1 MNFRNT
7 LFATV
12 TSAAMLGVCGC
23 GEHHEGCEHQHHH
36 EEKHVHAHEHNHDD
50 SCSHDHVVGRVAPN
64 APQRLE
70 DKPPYQIAHSHDPSC
85 SHEPP
90 THNSQLSIPLAVQ
103 KVMGLKTVRAE
114 MRRVASTMSFAG
126 RYELNPDAR
135 QKIATPVSG
144 RLTLH
149 VKALSHVKKGQPIFS
164 VSSPE
169 LVARAHEIDA
179 FEKRLAVYREI
190 KTPNAALENEL
201 AVKRAERE
209 ALLAGADE
217 KDGVV
222 TVRAAEDGMI
232 ESLLAQNGA
241 WLETGAAAVQ
251 TVQMHDLRFKA
262 LAAASDALRLKDAM
276 PAKVGENAGR
286 IQLGI
291 GDDSGLVP
299 VYVLFDSEVSAI
311 AGERGHAEC
320 VTDETEKPHVAVP
333 SKCIVSVGLQPTVF
347 MKDPHNAER
356 FIATPVTPGASGGG
370 WTAVEGLSPHGCE
383 AQTKGLSPE
392 RCEIVCEGAYE
403 LKLAL
408 PSAGAKKESGHFHA
422 DGTFHTGEH

>member
-1 MNFRNT
+1 
-7 LFATV
+7 
-12 TSAAMLGVCGC
+12 
-23 GEHHEGCEHQHHH
+23 
-36 EEKHVHAHEHNHDD
+36 
-50 SCSHDHVVGRVAPN
+50 
-64 APQRLE
+64 
-70 DKPPYQIAHSHDPSC
+70 
-85 SHEPP
+85 
-90 THNSQLSIPLAVQ
+90 
-103 KVMGLKTVRAE
+103 MGLKTVRAE
-114 MRRVASTMSFAG
+114 MRRVASTISFSG

-149 VKALSHVKKGQPIFS
+149 VKALTHVKKGQSIFS

-179 FEKRLAVYREI
+179 LEKRLAVYREI

-217 KDGVV
+217 KDGTV

-262 LAAASDALRLKDAM
+262 LAAASDALRLKDSM

-286 IQLGI
+286 IRLGV

-299 VYVLFDSEVSAI
+299 VYVLFDSKVSAI

-320 VTDETEKPHVAVP
+320 VTDETESPHAAIP

-356 FIATPVTPGASGGG
+356 FIAIPVIPGASGGG
-370 WTAVEGLSPHGCE
+370 WTAVEGLSPH
-383 AQTKGLSPE
+383 KS
-392 RCEIVCEGAYE
+392 EIVCEGAYE

>member
-1 MNFRNT
+1 MNFRNS
-7 LFATV
+7 LIAVV
-12 TSAAMLGVCGC
+12 TSAAMLSICGC
-23 GEHHEGCEHQHHH
+23 GERHEGCGHQHHH
-36 EEKHVHAHEHNHDD
+36 EEKHDHAHEHEHKHGE
-50 SCSHDHVVGRVAPN
+50 SCSHGHTPQNPHHSSPISHLSSPN
-64 APQRLE
+64 PHL
-70 DKPPYQIAHSHDPSC
+70 
-85 SHEPP
+85 
-90 THNSQLSIPLAVQ
+90 TIPLAVQ
-103 KVMGLKTVRAE
+103 KVMGLRTVHAE
-114 MRRVASTMSFAG
+114 MRRVTSTMSFAG

-149 VKALSHVKKGQPIFS
+149 VKALAHVKKGQAIFS

-169 LVARAHEIDA
+169 LVARAREIDA
-179 FEKRLAVYREI
+179 LEKRLSVYREI

-217 KDGVV
+217 KDGIV

-262 LAAASDALRLKDAM
+262 LAAASDALRLKGAM
-276 PAKVGENAGR
+276 PAKVGKNAGR
-286 IQLGI
+286 IQLGV

-311 AGERGHAEC
+311 AGERGQAEC
-320 VTDETEKPHVAVP
+320 VTDETESPHIAVP
-333 SKCIVSVGLQPTVF
+333 SKCIVSVGLQPMVF

-356 FIATPVTPGASGGG
+356 FIAIPVTPGACASG
-370 WTAVEGLSPHGCE
+370 WTAVEGLSPHSNNSH
-383 AQTKGLSPE
+383 TKDLAPF

-408 PSAGAKKESGHFHA
+408 LSAGDKKESGHFHA

>member
-7 LFATV
+7 LIATV
-12 TSAAMLGVCGC
+12 TSAAMLGICGC
-23 GEHHEGCEHQHHH
+23 GEHHEGCEHQHDHAK
-36 EEKHVHAHEHNHDD
+36 KHDHAHEHEHKHGE
-50 SCSHDHVVGRVAPN
+50 SCSHGHT
-64 APQRLE
+64 PQN
-70 DKPPYQIAHSHDPSC
+70 PHHSSPI
-85 SHEPP
+85 SHL
-90 THNSQLSIPLAVQ
+90 TIPLAVQ

-114 MRRVASTMSFAG
+114 MRRVASTISFSG

-144 RLTLH
+144 RLSLH
-149 VKALSHVKKGQPIFS
+149 VKALTHVKKGQSIFS

-169 LVARAHEIDA
+169 LVARAREIDA
-179 FEKRLAVYREI
+179 LEKRLAVYREI

-217 KDGVV
+217 KDGTV

-262 LAAASDALRLKDAM
+262 LAAASDALRLKDSM

-286 IQLGI
+286 IRLGV
-291 GDDSGLVP
+291 GDESGLVP
-299 VYVLFDSEVSAI
+299 VYVLFDSKVSAI

-320 VTDETEKPHVAVP
+320 VTDETERPHAAIP

-347 MKDPHNAER
+347 MKDPHDAER
-356 FIATPVTPGASGGG
+356 FIAIPVIPGASGGG
-370 WTAVEGLSPHGCE
+370 WTAVEGLSPH
-383 AQTKGLSPE
+383 KS
-392 RCEIVCEGAYE
+392 EIVCEGAYE

>member
-1 MNFRNT
+1 
-7 LFATV
+7 
-12 TSAAMLGVCGC
+12 
-23 GEHHEGCEHQHHH
+23 
-36 EEKHVHAHEHNHDD
+36 
-50 SCSHDHVVGRVAPN
+50 
-64 APQRLE
+64 
-70 DKPPYQIAHSHDPSC
+70 
-85 SHEPP
+85 
-90 THNSQLSIPLAVQ
+90 
-103 KVMGLKTVRAE
+103 MGLKTVRAE
-114 MRRVASTMSFAG
+114 MRRVASTISFSG

-149 VKALSHVKKGQPIFS
+149 VKALTHVKKGQSIFS

-169 LVARAHEIDA
+169 LVARAREIDA
-179 FEKRLAVYREI
+179 LEKRLAVYREI

-217 KDGVV
+217 KDGTV

-262 LAAASDALRLKDAM
+262 LAAASDALRLKDSM
-276 PAKVGENAGR
+276 PAKVGENEGR
-286 IQLGI
+286 IQLGV

-299 VYVLFDSEVSAI
+299 VHVLFDSEVSAI

-320 VTDETEKPHVAVP
+320 VTDETERPHAAIP

-347 MKDPHNAER
+347 MKDPHDAER
-356 FIATPVTPGASGGG
+356 FIAIPVISGASGGG
-370 WTAVEGLSPHGCE
+370 WTAVEGLSPH
-383 AQTKGLSPE
+383 KS
-392 RCEIVCEGAYE
+392 EIVCEGAYE

>member
-7 LFATV
+7 LIATI
-12 TSAAMLGVCGC
+12 TTAAMLGICGC
-23 GEHHEGCEHQHHH
+23 EEHHEGCEYRHHH
-36 EEKHVHAHEHNHDD
+36 EEKHDHTHEHEHKHSE
-50 SCSHDHVVGRVAPN
+50 SCSHGHTAEN
-64 APQRLE
+64 TQSEA
-70 DKPPYQIAHSHDPSC
+70 
-85 SHEPP
+85 
-90 THNSQLSIPLAVQ
+90 HNSHLSIPLAVQ
-103 KVMGLKTVRAE
+103 KVMGLKTVNAE
-114 MRRVASTMSFAG
+114 MRRVTSTISFAG

-149 VKALSHVKKGQPIFS
+149 VKALSNIKKGQPIFS

-169 LVARAHEIDA
+169 LVARAHEIGA
-179 FEKRLAVYREI
+179 LEKRLAVYREI

-209 ALLAGADE
+209 ALLAGAEE
-217 KDGVV
+217 KDGIV
-222 TVRAAEDGMI
+222 TVHASEDGMI

-241 WLETGAAAVQ
+241 WLETGAAVVQ

-262 LAAASDALRLKDAM
+262 LATASDAIRLRESM
-276 PAKVGENAGR
+276 PAKVGANAGR
-286 IQLGI
+286 IQLGV

-311 AGERGHAEC
+311 AGERGLAEC
-320 VTDETEKPHVAVP
+320 VTDETEKPHMAVP

-347 MKDPHNAER
+347 VKDSHNAER
-356 FIATPVTPGASGGG
+356 FIATPVVPGVSGGG
-370 WTAVEGLSPHGCE
+370 WTAVEGLTPHECE
-383 AQTKGLSPE
+383 AHAKNQPSHI
-392 RCEIVCEGAYE
+392 CEIVCEGAYE

-408 PSAGAKKESGHFHA
+408 PSADAKKESGHFHA

>member
-1 MNFRNT
+1 
-7 LFATV
+7 
-12 TSAAMLGVCGC
+12 
-23 GEHHEGCEHQHHH
+23 
-36 EEKHVHAHEHNHDD
+36 
-50 SCSHDHVVGRVAPN
+50 
-64 APQRLE
+64 
-70 DKPPYQIAHSHDPSC
+70 
-85 SHEPP
+85 
-90 THNSQLSIPLAVQ
+90 
-103 KVMGLKTVRAE
+103 MGLKTVRAE
-114 MRRVASTMSFAG
+114 MRRVASTISFSG

-149 VKALSHVKKGQPIFS
+149 VKALTHVKKGQSIFS

-169 LVARAHEIDA
+169 LVARAREIDEL
-179 FEKRLAVYREI
+179 EKRLAVYREI

-217 KDGVV
+217 KDGTV

-262 LAAASDALRLKDAM
+262 LAAASDALRLKDSM

-286 IQLGI
+286 IQLGV

-320 VTDETEKPHVAVP
+320 VTDETESPHAAIP

-347 MKDPHNAER
+347 MKDPHDAER
-356 FIATPVTPGASGGG
+356 FIAIPVIPGASGGG
-370 WTAVEGLSPHGCE
+370 WTAVEGLSSH
-383 AQTKGLSPE
+383 KS
-392 RCEIVCEGAYE
+392 EIVCEGAYE

>member
-7 LFATV
+7 LIATV
-12 TSAAMLGVCGC
+12 TSAAMLGICGC

-36 EEKHVHAHEHNHDD
+36 EHQHDHEKKHDHAHEHEHKHGE
-50 SCSHDHVVGRVAPN
+50 SCSHGHT
-64 APQRLE
+64 PQNPHRSS
-70 DKPPYQIAHSHDPSC
+70 PISHL
-85 SHEPP
+85 
-90 THNSQLSIPLAVQ
+90 TIPLAVQ

-114 MRRVASTMSFAG
+114 MRRVASTISFSG

-149 VKALSHVKKGQPIFS
+149 VKALTHVKKGQSIFS

-169 LVARAHEIDA
+169 LVARAREIDA
-179 FEKRLAVYREI
+179 LEKRLAVYREI

-217 KDGVV
+217 KDGTV

-262 LAAASDALRLKDAM
+262 LAAASDALRLKDSM

-286 IQLGI
+286 IQLGV

-320 VTDETEKPHVAVP
+320 VTDETESPHAAIP
-333 SKCIVSVGLQPTVF
+333 SKCIVAVGLQPTVF
-347 MKDPHNAER
+347 MKDPHDDER
-356 FIATPVTPGASGGG
+356 FIAIPVIPGASGGG
-370 WTAVEGLSPHGCE
+370 WTAVEGLSPH
-383 AQTKGLSPE
+383 KS
-392 RCEIVCEGAYE
+392 EIVFEGAYE

>member
-1 MNFRNT
+1 MNFRNS
-7 LFATV
+7 LVAVV
-12 TSAAMLGVCGC
+12 TSAAMLGICGC
-23 GEHHEGCEHQHHH
+23 GEHHEGCGHQHHH
-36 EEKHVHAHEHNHDD
+36 EEKHDHAHEHEHKHGE
-50 SCSHDHVVGRVAPN
+50 SCSHGHTPQNPHHSSPISHLSSPN
-64 APQRLE
+64 PHL
-70 DKPPYQIAHSHDPSC
+70 
-85 SHEPP
+85 
-90 THNSQLSIPLAVQ
+90 TIPLAVQ
-103 KVMGLKTVRAE
+103 KVMGLRTVHAE
-114 MRRVASTMSFAG
+114 MRRVTSTMSFAG

-149 VKALSHVKKGQPIFS
+149 VKALAHVKKGQAIFS

-169 LVARAHEIDA
+169 LVARAREIDA
-179 FEKRLAVYREI
+179 LEKRLSVYREI

-217 KDGVV
+217 KDGIV

-262 LAAASDALRLKDAM
+262 LAAASDALRLKDSL
-276 PAKVGENAGR
+276 PAKVGENEGR
-286 IQLGI
+286 IQLGV

-320 VTDETEKPHVAVP
+320 VTDETESPHAAIP

-347 MKDPHNAER
+347 MKDPHDAER
-356 FIATPVTPGASGGG
+356 FIAIPVIPGASGGG
-370 WTAVEGLSPHGCE
+370 WTAVEGLSPHKS
-383 AQTKGLSPE
+383 A
-392 RCEIVCEGAYE
+392 IVCEGAYE

>member
-1 MNFRNT
+1 
-7 LFATV
+7 
-12 TSAAMLGVCGC
+12 
-23 GEHHEGCEHQHHH
+23 
-36 EEKHVHAHEHNHDD
+36 
-50 SCSHDHVVGRVAPN
+50 
-64 APQRLE
+64 
-70 DKPPYQIAHSHDPSC
+70 
-85 SHEPP
+85 
-90 THNSQLSIPLAVQ
+90 
-103 KVMGLKTVRAE
+103 MGLRTVHAE
-114 MRRVASTMSFAG
+114 MRRIASTISFAG

-149 VKALSHVKKGQPIFS
+149 VKALAHVKKGQTIFS

-169 LVARAHEIDA
+169 LVARAREIDA
-179 FEKRLAVYREI
+179 LEKRLSVYREI

-217 KDGVV
+217 KDGIV

-276 PAKVGENAGR
+276 PAKVGDNAGR

-311 AGERGHAEC
+311 AGERGQAEC
-320 VTDETEKPHVAVP
+320 VTDETESPHIAVP
-333 SKCIVSVGLQPTVF
+333 SKCIVSVGLQPMVF

-356 FIATPVTPGASGGG
+356 FIAIPVTPGASASG
-370 WTAVEGLSPHGCE
+370 WTAVEGLSPH
-383 AQTKGLSPE
+383 AKNPHTRDLAPF

-408 PSAGAKKESGHFHA
+408 PSAGDKKESGHFHA

>member
-7 LFATV
+7 LIATV
-12 TSAAMLGVCGC
+12 TSAAMLGICGC
-23 GEHHEGCEHQHHH
+23 GEHHEGCGHQHHH
-36 EEKHVHAHEHNHDD
+36 EHQHDHEKKHDHAHEHEHKHGE
-50 SCSHDHVVGRVAPN
+50 SCSHGHT
-64 APQRLE
+64 PQN
-70 DKPPYQIAHSHDPSC
+70 PHHSSPI
-85 SHEPP
+85 SHL
-90 THNSQLSIPLAVQ
+90 TIPLAVQ

-114 MRRVASTMSFAG
+114 MRRVASTISFSG

-149 VKALSHVKKGQPIFS
+149 VKALTHVKKGQSIFS

-169 LVARAHEIDA
+169 LVARAREIDA
-179 FEKRLAVYREI
+179 LEKRLAVYREI

-217 KDGVV
+217 KDGTV

-262 LAAASDALRLKDAM
+262 LAAASDAIRLKDSM

-286 IQLGI
+286 IQLGV

-320 VTDETEKPHVAVP
+320 VTDEAESPHAAIP
-333 SKCIVSVGLQPTVF
+333 SKCLVSVGLQPTVF
-347 MKDPHNAER
+347 MKDPHDAER
-356 FIATPVTPGASGGG
+356 FIAIPVIPGASGGG
-370 WTAVEGLSPHGCE
+370 WTAVEGLSPH
-383 AQTKGLSPE
+383 KS
-392 RCEIVCEGAYE
+392 EIVCEGAYE

>member
-7 LFATV
+7 LIVTV
-12 TSAAMLGVCGC
+12 TSAAMLGICGC
-23 GEHHEGCEHQHHH
+23 GEHHEGCGHHHHH
-36 EEKHVHAHEHNHDD
+36 EEKHDHAHEHGAT
-50 SCSHDHVVGRVAPN
+50 CSHDHKAEHV
-64 APQRLE
+64 E
-70 DKPPYQIAHSHDPSC
+70 DKPTCQNAHSHESSC
-85 SHEPP
+85 SHEH
-90 THNSQLSIPLAVQ
+90 TQLTAHNSQLSIPLAVQ

-149 VKALSHVKKGQPIFS
+149 VKALAHVKKGQPIFS

-179 FEKRLAVYREI
+179 LAKRLAVYREI

-217 KDGVV
+217 KDGTV

-262 LAAASDALRLKDAM
+262 LAAASDAIRLKDSM

-286 IQLGI
+286 IQLGV

-311 AGERGHAEC
+311 AGERGHAGC
-320 VTDETEKPHVAVP
+320 VTDETERPHIAIP

-347 MKDPHNAER
+347 MKDPHNEER
-356 FIATPVTPGASGGG
+356 FVAIPVVPGASGGG
-370 WTAVEGLSPHGCE
+370 WTAVDGLSPH
-383 AQTKGLSPE
+383 AKNPHTRDLAPA
-392 RCEIVCEGAYE
+392 RCEIVWPGSRRTS
-403 LKLAL
+403 L
-408 PSAGAKKESGHFHA
+408 
-422 DGTFHTGEH
+422 TWR

>member
-7 LFATV
+7 LIATV
-12 TSAAMLGVCGC
+12 TSAAMLGICGC

-36 EEKHVHAHEHNHDD
+36 ENQHHHEHQHHHAHEHEHKHGE
-50 SCSHDHVVGRVAPN
+50 SCSHGHTPQNPHHSSPISHLSSPN
-64 APQRLE
+64 PHL
-70 DKPPYQIAHSHDPSC
+70 
-85 SHEPP
+85 
-90 THNSQLSIPLAVQ
+90 TIPLAVQ

-114 MRRVASTMSFAG
+114 MRRVASTISFSG

-149 VKALSHVKKGQPIFS
+149 VKALTHVKKGQSIFS

-169 LVARAHEIDA
+169 LVARAREIDA
-179 FEKRLAVYREI
+179 LEKRLAVYREI

-217 KDGVV
+217 KDGTV

-262 LAAASDALRLKDAM
+262 LAAASDALRLKDSM

-286 IQLGI
+286 IQLGV

-320 VTDETEKPHVAVP
+320 VTNETESPHAAIP

-347 MKDPHNAER
+347 MKDPHDAER
-356 FIATPVTPGASGGG
+356 FIAIPVIPGASGGG
-370 WTAVEGLSPHGCE
+370 WTAVEGLSPH
-383 AQTKGLSPE
+383 KS
-392 RCEIVCEGAYE
+392 EIVCEGAYE

>member
-7 LFATV
+7 LIATI
-12 TSAAMLGVCGC
+12 TTAAMLGICGC
-23 GEHHEGCEHQHHH
+23 EEHHKGCEHQHHH
-36 EEKHVHAHEHNHDD
+36 EEKHDHAHEHEHKHGE
-50 SCSHDHVVGRVAPN
+50 SCSHGHT
-64 APQRLE
+64 PQNSH
-70 DKPPYQIAHSHDPSC
+70 HSSPISPHSSPI
-85 SHEPP
+85 SHL
-90 THNSQLSIPLAVQ
+90 TIPLAVQ
-103 KVMGLKTVRAE
+103 KVMGLKTVNAE
-114 MRRVASTMSFAG
+114 MRRVASTISFAG

-149 VKALSHVKKGQPIFS
+149 VKALSNIKKGQPIFS

-169 LVARAHEIDA
+169 LVARAHEIGA
-179 FEKRLAVYREI
+179 LEKRLSVYREI

-209 ALLAGADE
+209 ALLAGAEE
-217 KDGVV
+217 KDGIV
-222 TVRAAEDGMI
+222 TVHASEDGMI

-262 LAAASDALRLKDAM
+262 LAAASDAIRLRDSM
-276 PAKVGENAGR
+276 PAKVGTNAGR
-286 IQLGI
+286 IQLGV

-299 VYVLFDSEVSAI
+299 VYVLFNSEISAI

-320 VTDETEKPHVAVP
+320 ITDETEKPHMAVP

-347 MKDPHNAER
+347 VKDSHNAER
-356 FIATPVTPGASGGG
+356 FIAIPVVPGVSGGG
-370 WTAVEGLSPHGCE
+370 WTAVEGLSPHECE
-383 AQTKGLSPE
+383 AHAKDKPSHI
-392 RCEIVCEGAYE
+392 CEIVCEGAYE

-408 PSAGAKKESGHFHA
+408 PSSDAKKESGHFHA

>member
-7 LFATV
+7 LIAAIT
-12 TSAAMLGVCGC
+12 TAAMLVICGC
-23 GEHHEGCEHQHHH
+23 EEHHEGCEHQHHH
-36 EEKHVHAHEHNHDD
+36 EEKHDHAHEHEHKHSE
-50 SCSHDHVVGRVAPN
+50 SCSHGHT
-64 APQRLE
+64 PQNSHHPSPISHLSS
-70 DKPPYQIAHSHDPSC
+70 PISHHSSPI
-85 SHEPP
+85 SHL
-90 THNSQLSIPLAVQ
+90 TIPLAVQ

-114 MRRVASTMSFAG
+114 MRRVASTISFAG

-149 VKALSHVKKGQPIFS
+149 VKALSKIKKGQPIFS

-169 LVARAHEIDA
+169 LVARAHEISA
-179 FEKRLAVYREI
+179 LEKRLAVYREI
-190 KTPNAALENEL
+190 KTPNAALEKEL

-217 KDGVV
+217 KDGIV

-251 TVQMHDLRFKA
+251 TVQIHDLRFKA
-262 LAAASDALRLKDAM
+262 LAASSDALRLKDSM

-286 IQLGI
+286 IQLGV

-320 VTDETEKPHVAVP
+320 VIDETESPHVAVP
-333 SKCIVSVGLQPTVF
+333 SKCIISVGLQPTVF
-347 MKDPHNAER
+347 VKDSHNPER
-356 FIATPVTPGASGGG
+356 FVAVPVLPGVSGGG
-370 WTAVEGLSPHGCE
+370 WTAVEGLSPHECE
-383 AQTKGLSPE
+383 AHTKNKPSQI
-392 RCEIVCEGAYE
+392 CEIVCEGAYE

-408 PSAGAKKESGHFHA
+408 PSADAKKESGHFHA

>member
-7 LFATV
+7 LIATV
-12 TSAAMLGVCGC
+12 TSAAMLGICGC

-36 EEKHVHAHEHNHDD
+36 EHQHDHEKKHEHEKKHDHAHEHEHKHGE
-50 SCSHDHVVGRVAPN
+50 SCSHGHT
-64 APQRLE
+64 PQNPHHLS
-70 DKPPYQIAHSHDPSC
+70 PISHL
-85 SHEPP
+85 
-90 THNSQLSIPLAVQ
+90 TIPLAVQ

-114 MRRVASTMSFAG
+114 MRRVASTISFSG

-149 VKALSHVKKGQPIFS
+149 VKALSHVKKGQSIFS

-169 LVARAHEIDA
+169 LVARAREIDA
-179 FEKRLAVYREI
+179 LEKRLAVYREI

-217 KDGVV
+217 KDGTV

-262 LAAASDALRLKDAM
+262 LAAASDALRLKDSM

-320 VTDETEKPHVAVP
+320 VTDEAESPHAAIP

-347 MKDPHNAER
+347 MKDPHDAER
-356 FIATPVTPGASGGG
+356 FIAIPVIPGASGGG
-370 WTAVEGLSPHGCE
+370 WTAVEGLSPH
-383 AQTKGLSPE
+383 KS
-392 RCEIVCEGAYE
+392 EIVCEGAYE

>member
-1 MNFRNT
+1 MNFGNT
-7 LFATV
+7 LIAIIT
-12 TSAAMLGVCGC
+12 TTAMLGICGC
-23 GEHHEGCEHQHHH
+23 EERHEGCEHQHHH
-36 EEKHVHAHEHNHDD
+36 EEKHDHTHKHSVA
-50 SCSHDHVVGRVAPN
+50 CSHDHTTPAQN
-64 APQRLE
+64 
-70 DKPPYQIAHSHDPSC
+70 SHLPSPI
-85 SHEPP
+85 SHPSSP
-90 THNSQLSIPLAVQ
+90 IPHLSIPLAVQ

-114 MRRVASTMSFAG
+114 MRRVTSTMSFAG

-149 VKALSHVKKGQPIFS
+149 VKALSHIKKGQPIFS

-169 LVARAHEIDA
+169 LVARAHEIGA
-179 FEKRLAVYREI
+179 LEKRLAVYREI

-209 ALLAGADE
+209 ALLAGASE
-217 KDGVV
+217 KDGTV
-222 TVRAAEDGMI
+222 TVHASEDGMI

-241 WLETGAAAVQ
+241 WLETGAAVVQ

-262 LAAASDALRLKDAM
+262 LTAASDAIRLRDSM
-276 PAKVGENAGR
+276 PAKVGENSGR
-286 IQLGI
+286 IQLGV

-311 AGERGHAEC
+311 AGERSRAEC

-333 SKCIVSVGLQPTVF
+333 AKCIVSVGLQPTVF
-347 MKDPHNAER
+347 IKDPHNAER
-356 FIATPVTPGASGGG
+356 FIAIPVIPGASGGG
-370 WTAVEGLSPHGCE
+370 WTAVEGLSPYAENPH
-383 AQTKGLSPE
+383 TKDLSPH
-392 RCEIVCEGAYE
+392 RCEIVSEGAYE

-408 PSAGAKKESGHFHA
+408 PSAGAPKESGHFHA

>member
-7 LFATV
+7 LIATV
-12 TSAAMLGVCGC
+12 TSAAMLGICGC
-23 GEHHEGCEHQHHH
+23 GEHHEGCGHQHHH
-36 EEKHVHAHEHNHDD
+36 EEKHDHTHEHEHKHGE
-50 SCSHDHVVGRVAPN
+50 SCSHGHTPQNPHHSSPISHHSSPN
-64 APQRLE
+64 P
-70 DKPPYQIAHSHDPSC
+70 
-85 SHEPP
+85 
-90 THNSQLSIPLAVQ
+90 QLSIPLAVQ

-114 MRRVASTMSFAG
+114 IRRVASTVSFAG

-149 VKALSHVKKGQPIFS
+149 VKALTHVKKGQPIFS

-179 FEKRLAVYREI
+179 LEKRLAVYREI

-201 AVKRAERE
+201 AVKRTERE

-217 KDGVV
+217 KDGTV
-222 TVRAAEDGMI
+222 TVRAPEDGMI

-251 TVQMHDLRFKA
+251 TVQMRDLRFKA
-262 LAAASDALRLKDAM
+262 LAAASDALQLKNSM
-276 PAKVGENAGR
+276 PAKVGKNMGR
-286 IQLGI
+286 IQLGV

-299 VYVLFDSEVSAI
+299 VYVQFDSEVSAI

-320 VTDETEKPHVAVP
+320 VTDETAMPHVAVP
-333 SKCIVSVGLQPTVF
+333 SRCIISVGLQPTVF
-347 MKDPHNAER
+347 MKDPHNEER
-356 FIATPVTPGASGGG
+356 FIAIPVIPGASGGG
-370 WTAVEGLSPHGCE
+370 WTAVEGLSPHTRNPH
-383 AQTKGLSPE
+383 AKDLSPF

-408 PSAGAKKESGHFHA
+408 PSTGATKESGHFHA

>member
-7 LFATV
+7 LIATI
-12 TSAAMLGVCGC
+12 TTAAMLGICGC
-23 GEHHEGCEHQHHH
+23 EEHHKGCEHQHHH
-36 EEKHVHAHEHNHDD
+36 EEKHDHAHEHEHKHGE
-50 SCSHDHVVGRVAPN
+50 SCSHGHT
-64 APQRLE
+64 PQNSHRSS
-70 DKPPYQIAHSHDPSC
+70 PISHHSSPI
-85 SHEPP
+85 SHL
-90 THNSQLSIPLAVQ
+90 TIPLAVQ
-103 KVMGLKTVRAE
+103 KVMGLKTVNAE
-114 MRRVASTMSFAG
+114 MRRVASTISFAG

-149 VKALSHVKKGQPIFS
+149 VKALSNIKKGQPIFS

-169 LVARAHEIDA
+169 LVARAHEIGA
-179 FEKRLAVYREI
+179 LEKRLAVYREI

-209 ALLAGADE
+209 ALLAGAEE
-217 KDGVV
+217 KDGIV
-222 TVRAAEDGMI
+222 TVHASEDGMI

-262 LAAASDALRLKDAM
+262 LAAASDAIRLRDSM
-276 PAKVGENAGR
+276 PAKVGTNAGR
-286 IQLGI
+286 IQLGV

-299 VYVLFDSEVSAI
+299 VYVLFNSEISAI

-320 VTDETEKPHVAVP
+320 VTDETEKPHMAVP

-347 MKDPHNAER
+347 VKDSHNAER
-356 FIATPVTPGASGGG
+356 FIAIPVVPGVSGGG
-370 WTAVEGLSPHGCE
+370 WTAVEGLSPHECE
-383 AQTKGLSPE
+383 AHAKDKPSHI
-392 RCEIVCEGAYE
+392 CEIVCEGAYE

-408 PSAGAKKESGHFHA
+408 PSSDAKKESGHFHA

>member
-7 LFATV
+7 LIATV
-12 TSAAMLGVCGC
+12 TSAAMLGICGC

-36 EEKHVHAHEHNHDD
+36 EHQHDHEKKHDHAHEHEHKHGE
-50 SCSHDHVVGRVAPN
+50 SCSHGHT
-64 APQRLE
+64 PQN
-70 DKPPYQIAHSHDPSC
+70 PHHSSPI
-85 SHEPP
+85 SHL
-90 THNSQLSIPLAVQ
+90 TIPLAVQ

-114 MRRVASTMSFAG
+114 MRRVASTISFSG

-149 VKALSHVKKGQPIFS
+149 VKALTHVKKGQSIFS

-169 LVARAHEIDA
+169 LVARAREIDA
-179 FEKRLAVYREI
+179 LEKRLAVYREI

-217 KDGVV
+217 KDGTV

-262 LAAASDALRLKDAM
+262 LAAASDALRLKDSM

-286 IQLGI
+286 IQLGV

-320 VTDETEKPHVAVP
+320 VTDETESPHAAIP

-347 MKDPHNAER
+347 MKDPHDAER
-356 FIATPVTPGASGGG
+356 FIAIPVIPGASSGG
-370 WTAVEGLSPHGCE
+370 WTAVEGLSPH
-383 AQTKGLSPE
+383 KS
-392 RCEIVCEGAYE
+392 EIVCEGAYE

-408 PSAGAKKESGHFHA
+408 PSADAKKESGHFHA

>member
-7 LFATV
+7 LIATV
-12 TSAAMLGVCGC
+12 TSAAMLGICGC

-36 EEKHVHAHEHNHDD
+36 EHQHDHEKKHDHAHEHEHKHGE
-50 SCSHDHVVGRVAPN
+50 SCSHGHT
-64 APQRLE
+64 PQN
-70 DKPPYQIAHSHDPSC
+70 PHHSSPI
-85 SHEPP
+85 SHL
-90 THNSQLSIPLAVQ
+90 TIPLAVQ

-114 MRRVASTMSFAG
+114 MRRVASTISFSG

-149 VKALSHVKKGQPIFS
+149 VKALTHVKKGQSIFS

-169 LVARAHEIDA
+169 LVARAREIDA
-179 FEKRLAVYREI
+179 LEKRLAVYREI

-217 KDGVV
+217 KDGTV

-262 LAAASDALRLKDAM
+262 LAAASDALRLKDSM

-286 IQLGI
+286 IQLGV

-320 VTDETEKPHVAVP
+320 VTDETESPHAAIP
-333 SKCIVSVGLQPTVF
+333 SKCIVAVGLQPTVF
-347 MKDPHNAER
+347 MKDPHDDER
-356 FIATPVTPGASGGG
+356 FIAIPVIPGASGGG
-370 WTAVEGLSPHGCE
+370 WTAVEGLSPH
-383 AQTKGLSPE
+383 KS
-392 RCEIVCEGAYE
+392 EIVCEGAYE

>member
-7 LFATV
+7 LIATI
-12 TSAAMLGVCGC
+12 TTAAMLGICGC
-23 GEHHEGCEHQHHH
+23 EEHHEGCEHQHHH
-36 EEKHVHAHEHNHDD
+36 EEKHDHAHEHEHKHGEL
-50 SCSHDHVVGRVAPN
+50 CSHGHTAENTRSEA
-64 APQRLE
+64 
-70 DKPPYQIAHSHDPSC
+70 
-85 SHEPP
+85 
-90 THNSQLSIPLAVQ
+90 HNSHLSIPLAVQ
-103 KVMGLKTVRAE
+103 KVMGLKTVNAE
-114 MRRVASTMSFAG
+114 MRRVASTISFAG

-149 VKALSHVKKGQPIFS
+149 VKALSNIKKGQPIFS

-169 LVARAHEIDA
+169 LVARAHEIGA
-179 FEKRLAVYREI
+179 LEKRLAVYREI

-209 ALLAGADE
+209 ALLAGAEE
-217 KDGVV
+217 KDGIV
-222 TVRAAEDGMI
+222 TVHASEDGMI

-241 WLETGAAAVQ
+241 WLETGAAVVQ

-262 LAAASDALRLKDAM
+262 LAAASDAIRLRDSM
-276 PAKVGENAGR
+276 PAKVGENTGR
-286 IQLGI
+286 IQLGV

-320 VTDETEKPHVAVP
+320 VTDETESPHIAVP

-347 MKDPHNAER
+347 VKDSHNAER
-356 FIATPVTPGASGGG
+356 FIAIPVVPGVSGGG
-370 WTAVEGLSPHGCE
+370 WTAVEGLSPHECE
-383 AQTKGLSPE
+383 AHAKDQPSHI
-392 RCEIVCEGAYE
+392 CEIVCEGAYE

-408 PSAGAKKESGHFHA
+408 PSADAKKESGHFHA

>member
-7 LFATV
+7 LIATI
-12 TSAAMLGVCGC
+12 TTAAMLGICGC
-23 GEHHEGCEHQHHH
+23 EEHHEGCGHQHHH
-36 EEKHVHAHEHNHDD
+36 EEKHDHAHEHEHKHGE
-50 SCSHDHVVGRVAPN
+50 SCSHGHTPQNPHHSSPISHLSSPN
-64 APQRLE
+64 PHL
-70 DKPPYQIAHSHDPSC
+70 
-85 SHEPP
+85 
-90 THNSQLSIPLAVQ
+90 TIPLAVQ
-103 KVMGLKTVRAE
+103 KVMGLRTVHAE
-114 MRRVASTMSFAG
+114 MRRIASTISFAG

-149 VKALSHVKKGQPIFS
+149 VKALAHVKKGQAIFS

-169 LVARAHEIDA
+169 LVARAREIDA
-179 FEKRLAVYREI
+179 LEKRLSVYREI

-217 KDGVV
+217 KDGIV

-276 PAKVGENAGR
+276 PAKVGDNAGR

-311 AGERGHAEC
+311 AGERGQAEC
-320 VTDETEKPHVAVP
+320 VTDETESPHIAVP
-333 SKCIVSVGLQPTVF
+333 SKCIVSVGLQPMVF

-356 FIATPVTPGASGGG
+356 FIAIPVTPGASASG
-370 WTAVEGLSPHGCE
+370 WTAVEGLSPHSKNPHTRDL
-383 AQTKGLSPE
+383 APF

-408 PSAGAKKESGHFHA
+408 PSAGDKKESGHFHA

>member
-1 MNFRNT
+1 
-7 LFATV
+7 
-12 TSAAMLGVCGC
+12 MLGICGC

-36 EEKHVHAHEHNHDD
+36 EKKHDHAHEHEHKHGE
-50 SCSHDHVVGRVAPN
+50 SCSHGHTPPN
-64 APQRLE
+64 PH
-70 DKPPYQIAHSHDPSC
+70 HSSPI
-85 SHEPP
+85 SHL
-90 THNSQLSIPLAVQ
+90 TIPLAVQ
-103 KVMGLKTVRAE
+103 KVMGLKTIRAE
-114 MRRVASTMSFAG
+114 MRRVASTISFSG

-149 VKALSHVKKGQPIFS
+149 VKALTHVKKGQSIFS

-169 LVARAHEIDA
+169 LVARAREIDA
-179 FEKRLAVYREI
+179 LEKRLAVYREI

-217 KDGVV
+217 KDGTV

-262 LAAASDALRLKDAM
+262 LAAASDALRLKDSM

-286 IQLGI
+286 IQLGV

-320 VTDETEKPHVAVP
+320 VTDETERPHAAIP
-333 SKCIVSVGLQPTVF
+333 SKCIVSVRLQPTVF
-347 MKDPHNAER
+347 MKDPHDAER
-356 FIATPVTPGASGGG
+356 FIAIPVIPGASGGG
-370 WTAVEGLSPHGCE
+370 WTAVEGLSPH
-383 AQTKGLSPE
+383 KS
-392 RCEIVCEGAYE
+392 EIVCEGAYE

>member
-7 LFATV
+7 LIATV
-12 TSAAMLGVCGC
+12 TSAAMLGICGC
-23 GEHHEGCEHQHHH
+23 GEHHEGCKHQHHH
-36 EEKHVHAHEHNHDD
+36 EEKHDHEKKHDHAHEHEHKHGE
-50 SCSHDHVVGRVAPN
+50 SCSHGHTPQNPHHSSPISHLSSPN
-64 APQRLE
+64 PHL
-70 DKPPYQIAHSHDPSC
+70 
-85 SHEPP
+85 
-90 THNSQLSIPLAVQ
+90 TIPLAVQ

-114 MRRVASTMSFAG
+114 MRRVASTISFSG

-149 VKALSHVKKGQPIFS
+149 VKALTHVKKGQSIFS

-169 LVARAHEIDA
+169 LVARAREIDA
-179 FEKRLAVYREI
+179 LEKRLAVYREI

-217 KDGVV
+217 KDGTV

-232 ESLLAQNGA
+232 ESLLAQNDA

-262 LAAASDALRLKDAM
+262 LAAASDALRLKDSM
-276 PAKVGENAGR
+276 PAKVGENEGR
-286 IQLGI
+286 IQLGV

-320 VTDETEKPHVAVP
+320 VTDETERPHAAIP

-347 MKDPHNAER
+347 MKDPHDAER
-356 FIATPVTPGASGGG
+356 FIAIPVIPGASGGG
-370 WTAVEGLSPHGCE
+370 WTAVEGLSPH
-383 AQTKGLSPE
+383 KS
-392 RCEIVCEGAYE
+392 EIVCEGAYE

>member
-7 LFATV
+7 LIATV
-12 TSAAMLGVCGC
+12 TSAAMLGICGC

-36 EEKHVHAHEHNHDD
+36 EEKHDHEKKHDHAHEHEHKHGE
-50 SCSHDHVVGRVAPN
+50 SCSHGHT
-64 APQRLE
+64 PQN
-70 DKPPYQIAHSHDPSC
+70 PHHSSPI
-85 SHEPP
+85 SHL
-90 THNSQLSIPLAVQ
+90 TIPLAVQ

-114 MRRVASTMSFAG
+114 MRRVASTIFFSG

-144 RLTLH
+144 RLTLL
-149 VKALSHVKKGQPIFS
+149 VKALTHVKKGQSIFS

-169 LVARAHEIDA
+169 LVARAREIDA
-179 FEKRLAVYREI
+179 LEKRLAVYREI

-217 KDGVV
+217 KDGTV

-262 LAAASDALRLKDAM
+262 LAAASDALRLKDSM

-286 IQLGI
+286 IQLGV

-320 VTDETEKPHVAVP
+320 VTDETGSPHAAIP

-347 MKDPHNAER
+347 MKDPHDAER
-356 FIATPVTPGASGGG
+356 FIAIPVIPGASGGG
-370 WTAVEGLSPHGCE
+370 WTAVEGLSPH
-383 AQTKGLSPE
+383 KS
-392 RCEIVCEGAYE
+392 EIVCEGAYE

-408 PSAGAKKESGHFHA
+408 PSAGDKKESGHFHA

>member
-7 LFATV
+7 LIATI
-12 TSAAMLGVCGC
+12 TTAAMLGICGC
-23 GEHHEGCEHQHHH
+23 EEHHKGCEHQHHH
-36 EEKHVHAHEHNHDD
+36 EEKHDHAHEHEHKHGE
-50 SCSHDHVVGRVAPN
+50 SCSHGHT
-64 APQRLE
+64 PQNSH
-70 DKPPYQIAHSHDPSC
+70 HSSPI
-85 SHEPP
+85 SHHSSPISHL
-90 THNSQLSIPLAVQ
+90 TIPLAVQ
-103 KVMGLKTVRAE
+103 KVMGLKTVNAE
-114 MRRVASTMSFAG
+114 MRRVASTISFAG

-149 VKALSHVKKGQPIFS
+149 VKALSNIKKGQPIFS

-169 LVARAHEIDA
+169 LVARAHEIGA
-179 FEKRLAVYREI
+179 LEKRLAVYREI

-209 ALLAGADE
+209 ALLAGAEE
-217 KDGVV
+217 KDGIV
-222 TVRAAEDGMI
+222 TVHASEDGMI

-262 LAAASDALRLKDAM
+262 LAAASDAIRLRDSM
-276 PAKVGENAGR
+276 PAKVGTNAGR
-286 IQLGI
+286 IQLGV

-299 VYVLFDSEVSAI
+299 VYVLFNSEISAI

-320 VTDETEKPHVAVP
+320 ITDETEKPHMAVP

-347 MKDPHNAER
+347 VKDSHNAER
-356 FIATPVTPGASGGG
+356 FIAIPVVPGVSGGG
-370 WTAVEGLSPHGCE
+370 WTAVEGLSPHECE
-383 AQTKGLSPE
+383 AHAKDKPSHI
-392 RCEIVCEGAYE
+392 CEIVCEGAYE

-408 PSAGAKKESGHFHA
+408 PSSDAKKESGHFHA

>member
-7 LFATV
+7 LIATM
-12 TSAAMLGVCGC
+12 TSVAMLGICGC

-36 EEKHVHAHEHNHDD
+36 EHQHDHEKKHDHTHEHEHKHGE
-50 SCSHDHVVGRVAPN
+50 SCSHGHTPQNPHHSSPISHLSSPN
-64 APQRLE
+64 PHL
-70 DKPPYQIAHSHDPSC
+70 
-85 SHEPP
+85 
-90 THNSQLSIPLAVQ
+90 TIPLAVQ
-103 KVMGLKTVRAE
+103 KVMGLKTVRTE
-114 MRRVASTMSFAG
+114 MRRVASTISFSG

-149 VKALSHVKKGQPIFS
+149 VKALTHVKKGQSIFS

-169 LVARAHEIDA
+169 LVARAREIDA
-179 FEKRLAVYREI
+179 LEKRLAVYREI

-217 KDGVV
+217 KDGTV
-222 TVRAAEDGMI
+222 TVRAAEDGII

-262 LAAASDALRLKDAM
+262 LAAASDALRLKDSM

-286 IQLGI
+286 IQLGV

-320 VTDETEKPHVAVP
+320 LTDETESPHAAIP

-347 MKDPHNAER
+347 MKDPHDAER
-356 FIATPVTPGASGGG
+356 FIAIPVIPGASGGG
-370 WTAVEGLSPHGCE
+370 WTAVEGLSPH
-383 AQTKGLSPE
+383 KS
-392 RCEIVCEGAYE
+392 EIVCEGAYE

>member
-7 LFATV
+7 LIATV
-12 TSAAMLGVCGC
+12 TSAAMLGICGC

-36 EEKHVHAHEHNHDD
+36 EEKHDHAHEHEHKHGE
-50 SCSHDHVVGRVAPN
+50 SCSHGHT
-64 APQRLE
+64 PQN
-70 DKPPYQIAHSHDPSC
+70 PHHSSPI
-85 SHEPP
+85 SHL
-90 THNSQLSIPLAVQ
+90 TIPLAVQ
-103 KVMGLKTVRAE
+103 KVLGLRTVHAE
-114 MRRVASTMSFAG
+114 MRRIASTISFAG

-149 VKALSHVKKGQPIFS
+149 VKALAHVKKGQAIFS

-169 LVARAHEIDA
+169 LVARAREIDA
-179 FEKRLAVYREI
+179 LEKRLSVYREI

-217 KDGVV
+217 KDGIVI
-222 TVRAAEDGMI
+222 VRAAEDGMI
-232 ESLLAQNGA
+232 ESLLAQNGT

-276 PAKVGENAGR
+276 PAKVGDNAGR

-311 AGERGHAEC
+311 AGERGQAEC
-320 VTDETEKPHVAVP
+320 VTDETESPHIAVP
-333 SKCIVSVGLQPTVF
+333 SKCIVLVGLQPMVF

-356 FIATPVTPGASGGG
+356 FIAIPVTPGASASG
-370 WTAVEGLSPHGCE
+370 WTAVEGLSPHSKNPHTRDL
-383 AQTKGLSPE
+383 APF

-408 PSAGAKKESGHFHA
+408 PSAGDKKESGHFHA

>member
-7 LFATV
+7 LIATV
-12 TSAAMLGVCGC
+12 TSAAMLGICGC

-36 EEKHVHAHEHNHDD
+36 EHQHDHAHEHEHKHGE
-50 SCSHDHVVGRVAPN
+50 SCSHGHTPQNPHHSSPN
-64 APQRLE
+64 PHL
-70 DKPPYQIAHSHDPSC
+70 
-85 SHEPP
+85 
-90 THNSQLSIPLAVQ
+90 TIPLAVQ
-103 KVMGLKTVRAE
+103 KVMGLRTVHAE
-114 MRRVASTMSFAG
+114 MRRIASTISFAG

-149 VKALSHVKKGQPIFS
+149 VKALAHVKKGQAIFS

-179 FEKRLAVYREI
+179 LEKRLAVYREI

-201 AVKRAERE
+201 AVKRAERA

-217 KDGVV
+217 KDGIV

-262 LAAASDALRLKDAM
+262 LAAASDALRLKDSM
-276 PAKVGENAGR
+276 PAKVGKNAGR
-286 IQLGI
+286 IQFGV
-291 GDDSGLVP
+291 GEDSGLVP

-320 VTDETEKPHVAVP
+320 VTDETEKPHVAIP

-356 FIATPVTPGASGGG
+356 FIAIPVIPGASAGG
-370 WTAVEGLSPHGCE
+370 WTAVEGLSLYAKNPNTRDL
-383 AQTKGLSPE
+383 APF
-392 RCEIVCEGAYE
+392 RCEIVREGAYE

-408 PSAGAKKESGHFHA
+408 PSAGGQKESGHFHA

>member
-7 LFATV
+7 LIATI
-12 TSAAMLGVCGC
+12 TTAAMLGICGC
-23 GEHHEGCEHQHHH
+23 EEHHKGCEHQHHH
-36 EEKHVHAHEHNHDD
+36 EEKHDHAHEHEHKHGE
-50 SCSHDHVVGRVAPN
+50 SCSHGHT
-64 APQRLE
+64 PQNSHRSS
-70 DKPPYQIAHSHDPSC
+70 PISHHSSPI
-85 SHEPP
+85 SHL
-90 THNSQLSIPLAVQ
+90 TIPLAVQ
-103 KVMGLKTVRAE
+103 KVMGLKTVNAE
-114 MRRVASTMSFAG
+114 MRRVASTISFAG

-149 VKALSHVKKGQPIFS
+149 VKALSNIKKGQPIFS

-169 LVARAHEIDA
+169 LVARAHEIGA
-179 FEKRLAVYREI
+179 LEKRLAVYREI

-209 ALLAGADE
+209 ALLAGAEE
-217 KDGVV
+217 KDGIV
-222 TVRAAEDGMI
+222 TVHASEDGMI

-241 WLETGAAAVQ
+241 WLETGAAVVQ

-262 LAAASDALRLKDAM
+262 LAAASDAIRLRDSM
-276 PAKVGENAGR
+276 PAKVGTNAGR
-286 IQLGI
+286 IQLGV

-299 VYVLFDSEVSAI
+299 VYVLFNSEISAI

-320 VTDETEKPHVAVP
+320 VTDETEKPHMAVP

-347 MKDPHNAER
+347 VKDSHNAER
-356 FIATPVTPGASGGG
+356 FIAIPVVPGVSGGG
-370 WTAVEGLSPHGCE
+370 WTAVEGLSPHECE
-383 AQTKGLSPE
+383 AHAKDKPSHI
-392 RCEIVCEGAYE
+392 CEIVCEGAYE

-408 PSAGAKKESGHFHA
+408 PSSDAKKESGHFHA

>member
-7 LFATV
+7 LIATV
-12 TSAAMLGVCGC
+12 TSAAMLGICGC

-36 EEKHVHAHEHNHDD
+36 EHQHDHAKKHDHAHEHEHKHGE
-50 SCSHDHVVGRVAPN
+50 SCSHGHTPQNPHHSSPISHLSSPN
-64 APQRLE
+64 PHL
-70 DKPPYQIAHSHDPSC
+70 
-85 SHEPP
+85 
-90 THNSQLSIPLAVQ
+90 TIPLAVQ

-114 MRRVASTMSFAG
+114 MRRVASTISFSG

-149 VKALSHVKKGQPIFS
+149 VKALTHVKKGQSIFS

-169 LVARAHEIDA
+169 LVARAREIDA
-179 FEKRLAVYREI
+179 LEKRLAVYREI

-217 KDGVV
+217 KDGTV

-262 LAAASDALRLKDAM
+262 LAAASDALRLKDSM
-276 PAKVGENAGR
+276 PAKVGENEGR
-286 IQLGI
+286 IQLGV

-320 VTDETEKPHVAVP
+320 VTDETESPHAAIP

-347 MKDPHNAER
+347 MKDPHDAER
-356 FIATPVTPGASGGG
+356 FIAIHVIPGASGGG
-370 WTAVEGLSPHGCE
+370 WTAVEGLSPH
-383 AQTKGLSPE
+383 KS
-392 RCEIVCEGAYE
+392 EIVCEGAYE

>member
-7 LFATV
+7 LIATI
-12 TSAAMLGVCGC
+12 TTAAMLGICGC
-23 GEHHEGCEHQHHH
+23 EEHHEGCGHQHHH
-36 EEKHVHAHEHNHDD
+36 EEKHHNEHQHHNEEKQRHAHEHGP
-50 SCSHDHVVGRVAPN
+50 SCSHDHA
-64 APQRLE
+64 
-70 DKPPYQIAHSHDPSC
+70 AHF
-85 SHEPP
+85 
-90 THNSQLSIPLAVQ
+90 HNSQPPTSNSRLSIPLAVQ
-103 KVMGLKTVRAE
+103 KVMGLRTVHAE
-114 MRRVASTMSFAG
+114 MRRVTSTMSFAG

-149 VKALSHVKKGQPIFS
+149 VKALAHVKKGQAIFS

-169 LVARAHEIDA
+169 LVARAREIDA
-179 FEKRLAVYREI
+179 LEKRLSVYREI

-217 KDGVV
+217 KDGIV

-262 LAAASDALRLKDAM
+262 LAAASDALRLKDSM
-276 PAKVGENAGR
+276 PAKVGDNAGR

-311 AGERGHAEC
+311 AGERGQAEC
-320 VTDETEKPHVAVP
+320 VTDETESPHIAVP
-333 SKCIVSVGLQPTVF
+333 SKCIVSVGLQPMVF

-356 FIATPVTPGASGGG
+356 FIAIPVTPGASASG
-370 WTAVEGLSPHGCE
+370 WTAVEGLSPHSNNPHTRDL
-383 AQTKGLSPE
+383 APF

-408 PSAGAKKESGHFHA
+408 PSAGDKKESGHFHA

>member
-7 LFATV
+7 LIATV
-12 TSAAMLGVCGC
+12 TSAAMLGICGC

-36 EEKHVHAHEHNHDD
+36 EHQHDHEKMHGHAHEHGA
-50 SCSHDHVVGRVAPN
+50 SCSYDHAASTHN
-64 APQRLE
+64 SQHA
-70 DKPPYQIAHSHDPSC
+70 A
-85 SHEPP
+85 
-90 THNSQLSIPLAVQ
+90 HNSQLSIPLAVQ

-114 MRRVASTMSFAG
+114 MRRVASTISFSG

-149 VKALSHVKKGQPIFS
+149 VKALTHVKKGQSIFS

-169 LVARAHEIDA
+169 LVARAREIDA
-179 FEKRLAVYREI
+179 LEKRLAVYREI

-217 KDGVV
+217 KDGTV

-262 LAAASDALRLKDAM
+262 LAAASDALRLKDSM

-286 IQLGI
+286 IQLGV

-320 VTDETEKPHVAVP
+320 VTDETESPHAAIP

-347 MKDPHNAER
+347 MKDPHDAER
-356 FIATPVTPGASGGG
+356 FIAIPVIPGASGGG
-370 WTAVEGLSPHGCE
+370 WTAVEGLSPH
-383 AQTKGLSPE
+383 KS
-392 RCEIVCEGAYE
+392 EIVCEGAYE

>member
-7 LFATV
+7 LIATV
-12 TSAAMLGVCGC
+12 TSAAMLGICGC

-36 EEKHVHAHEHNHDD
+36 EHQHDHAHEHEHKHGE
-50 SCSHDHVVGRVAPN
+50 SCSHDHT
-64 APQRLE
+64 PQN
-70 DKPPYQIAHSHDPSC
+70 PHHSSPI
-85 SHEPP
+85 SHL
-90 THNSQLSIPLAVQ
+90 TIPLAVQ

-114 MRRVASTMSFAG
+114 MRRVASTISFSG

-149 VKALSHVKKGQPIFS
+149 VKALTHVKKGQSIFS

-169 LVARAHEIDA
+169 LVARAREIDA
-179 FEKRLAVYREI
+179 LEKRLAVYREI

-217 KDGVV
+217 KDGTV

-262 LAAASDALRLKDAM
+262 LAAASDALRLKDSM

-286 IQLGI
+286 IQLGV

-320 VTDETEKPHVAVP
+320 VTDETERPHAAIP

-347 MKDPHNAER
+347 MKDPHDAER
-356 FIATPVTPGASGGG
+356 FIAIPVIPDASGGG
-370 WTAVEGLSPHGCE
+370 WTAVEGLSPH
-383 AQTKGLSPE
+383 KS
-392 RCEIVCEGAYE
+392 EIVCEGGYE

-408 PSAGAKKESGHFHA
+408 PSAGATKESGHFHA

>member
-7 LFATV
+7 LIATV
-12 TSAAMLGVCGC
+12 TSAAMLGICGC

-36 EEKHVHAHEHNHDD
+36 EHQHDHAKKHDHAHEHQHKHGE
-50 SCSHDHVVGRVAPN
+50 SCSHGHT
-64 APQRLE
+64 PQN
-70 DKPPYQIAHSHDPSC
+70 PHHSSPI
-85 SHEPP
+85 SHL
-90 THNSQLSIPLAVQ
+90 TIPLAVQ

-114 MRRVASTMSFAG
+114 MRRVASTISFSG

-149 VKALSHVKKGQPIFS
+149 VKALTHVKKGQSIFS

-169 LVARAHEIDA
+169 LVARAREIDA
-179 FEKRLAVYREI
+179 LEKRLAVYREI

-217 KDGVV
+217 KDGTV

-262 LAAASDALRLKDAM
+262 LAAASDALRLKDSM

-286 IQLGI
+286 IQLGV

-320 VTDETEKPHVAVP
+320 VTDETESPHAAIP

-347 MKDPHNAER
+347 MKDPHDAER
-356 FIATPVTPGASGGG
+356 FIAIPVIPGASGGG
-370 WTAVEGLSPHGCE
+370 WTAVEGLSPH
-383 AQTKGLSPE
+383 KS
-392 RCEIVCEGAYE
+392 EIVCEGAYE